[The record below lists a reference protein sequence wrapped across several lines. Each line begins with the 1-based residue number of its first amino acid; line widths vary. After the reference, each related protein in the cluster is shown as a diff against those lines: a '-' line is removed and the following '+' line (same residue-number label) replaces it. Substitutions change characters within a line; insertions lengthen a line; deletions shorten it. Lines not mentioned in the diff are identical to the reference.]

1 MQPKP
6 IHSPIICAIDTPS
19 LDAAERL
26 AGALVDIVGALKLGL
41 EFFTAHGPDGVR
53 RVARFGVPIFLDLKL
68 HDIPNTVAGAMRAIM
83 PLAPAF
89 VTVHASGGRAMLS
102 AASEAAR
109 RTADD
114 LGVARPQILAVTVLT
129 SLDEGDLREIGQDA
143 EPLHQ
148 VDRLSTLAADCQV
161 DGLVCSAHE
170 IAHLRARFGPS
181 LRLAVPGIRPPWTD
195 ADDQKRTLGP
205 REALAA
211 GADFLVIGRPITRA
225 TDPTAAAR
233 RIAYLLSEAA

>member
-1 MQPKP
+1 MEPKP
-6 IHSPIICAIDTPS
+6 IQSPIICAIDTPS

-26 AGALVDIVGALKLGL
+26 AGALVDLVGALKLGL
-41 EFFTAHGPDGVR
+41 EFFSAHGPEGVR
-53 RVARFGVPIFLDLKL
+53 RVARLGVPIFLDLKL
-68 HDIPNTVAGAMRAIM
+68 HDIPNTVAGAMRAII
-83 PLAPAF
+83 PLGPAF
-89 VTVHASGGRAMLS
+89 VTVHASGGRAMLT
-102 AASEAAR
+102 AATEAAR
-109 RTADD
+109 RAADD
-114 LGVARPQILAVTVLT
+114 FGVARPQILAVTVLT
-129 SLDEGDLREIGQDA
+129 SLDDGDMREIGQDA
-143 EPLHQ
+143 EASHQ
-148 VDRLSTLAADCQV
+148 VDRLSTLAADCHV

-170 IAHLRARFGPS
+170 IGHLRARFGPA